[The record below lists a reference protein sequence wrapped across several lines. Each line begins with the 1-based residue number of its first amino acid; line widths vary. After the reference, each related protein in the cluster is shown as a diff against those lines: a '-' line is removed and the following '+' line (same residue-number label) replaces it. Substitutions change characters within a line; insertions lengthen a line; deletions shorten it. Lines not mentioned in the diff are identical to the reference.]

1 MAKNKLKR
9 FAAIK
14 TFDHVIEPEI
24 QEVLTGNYKLKGH
37 WHQEFFL
44 NSNPIILELGCGKG
58 EYSVGLA
65 RKYPE
70 KNYLGVDIKGSRMFV
85 GAEQAQT
92 EGLNNVGFLRT
103 RIEFIHAFFAENE
116 VDEIWLTFSDPQ
128 PNKPKKRLSYKR
140 YIDTYREFL
149 KPGGIVHLKTDSDLL
164 YESTIEEIQEHGYHL
179 IQNTPDLYGTLI
191 HELDED
197 TQEILQ
203 IKTHYESL
211 FSAKGFKIKYLKFTI

>member
-24 QEVLTGNYKLKGH
+24 QEVLTGNYKLKGQ
-37 WHQEFFL
+37 WHQEFFI

-65 RKYPE
+65 RKYPD

-85 GAEQAQT
+85 GAEQAEA

-103 RIEFIHAFFAENE
+103 RIEFIQAFFAENE

-140 YIDTYREFL
+140 YIDMYREFL

-164 YESTIEEIQEHGYHL
+164 YESTIEEIQEHGYHI
-179 IQNTPDLYGTLI
+179 IQDTADLYGALI

-203 IKTHYESL
+203 IKTHYEAL